1 MRLYRDAART
11 VKQNAPYYSCRKYVT
26 TIMIDK
32 EQQIKHF
39 ATEAGFDQV
48 RITTPDAPA
57 HREHTDSWLSSGMNA
72 EMKWLET
79 RAELRAGRL
88 DDERLLADTRS
99 VVVLAASYARR
110 EVPEQPGQTGTIA
123 RYARGAE
130 DYHTVLRDMLND
142 LAGKV
147 ETAFPGARCRGFV
160 DSGPLRERELAARA
174 GMGWQ
179 GKHTNLI
186 SLDLGNFFFLAALL
200 TTLDLTPDASFGA
213 NHCGTCTRCLASCPT
228 GAIIAPLVLDARR
241 CISYL
246 TIEHRGPIPVELRSR
261 IGDRIFGCDDC
272 LAVCPWNEK
281 ARDGQNARLAGRG
294 GEHAHPDLLRLL
306 ADLETESGFRERF
319 RGTPLL
325 RPKREGLRRNVCI
338 ALGNVG
344 TADALAPLSEVAQTD
359 PSDVVSEAATWAG
372 EQIRSRFSSSDAIY

>member
-1 MRLYRDAART
+1 M
-11 VKQNAPYYSCRKYVT
+11 N
-26 TIMIDK
+26 K
-32 EQQIKHF
+32 EQQIKGF
-39 ATEAGFDQV
+39 ASDVGFDLV

-57 HREHTDSWLSSGMNA
+57 HGEHTDSWLSSGMNA

-99 VVVLAASYARR
+99 VVVLAASYARGPHSPTPGS
-110 EVPEQPGQTGTIA
+110 EVTGTIA
-123 RYARGAE
+123 RYARGPE

-142 LAGKV
+142 LAAKI
-147 ETAFPGARCRGFV
+147 EMTFPGERCRGFV

-200 TTLDLTPDASFGA
+200 TTLELTPDEPFGT
-213 NHCGTCTRCLASCPT
+213 NHCGTCTRCIASCPT
-228 GAIIAPLVLDARR
+228 GAIIAPMVLDARR
-241 CISYL
+241 CVSYL
-246 TIEHRGPIPVELRSR
+246 TIEHRGPIPLELRPLM
-261 IGDRIFGCDDC
+261 GDRIFGCDDC
-272 LAVCPWNEK
+272 LAACPWNEK
-281 ARDGQNARLAGRG
+281 ARDGHNARLAGRD
-294 GEHAHPDLLRLL
+294 GEHAHPDLMRLL
-306 ADLETESGFRERF
+306 ADLATEEGFRRRF

-344 TADALAPLSEVAQTD
+344 NLDALAPLAEVAKTD
-359 PSDVVSEAATWAG
+359 LSGVVSEAAAWAI
-372 EQIRSRFSSSDAIY
+372 ERIRSRFSLPDAIY